1 MGRGAGLEEGP
12 RVTLERGTVVLVEL
26 DPTLGHEQRGVRPC
40 IAVSDPAVNAD
51 QRFPLIAVVPVT
63 GTPGEGALYPS
74 LAPGPSGLT
83 KTSYVLTDH
92 VRSIDKR
99 RIRRIFGQ
107 VSTAELSAIDQGLEL
122 FFGLNQGQ

>member
-1 MGRGAGLEEGP
+1 M
-12 RVTLERGTVVLVEL
+12 EL
-26 DPTLGHEQRGVRPC
+26 DPTLGRELRGVRPC

-51 QRFPLIAVVPVT
+51 HRFPLIAVVPVT
-63 GTPGEGALYPS
+63 GTPGDGALYPP

-99 RIRRIFGQ
+99 RIRRIYGH
-107 VSTAELSAIDQGLEL
+107 VSAAELATVDQGLEL
-122 FFGLNQGQ
+122 FLGLNQTQ